1 MNIDTLIDSAIPDE
15 QATSQYTQ
23 AVQRIKF
30 IQSQEPL
37 NLLPSGRTQLMT
49 HGYRVDRAIVL
60 FHGYTNAPQ
69 QFRTLGQRL
78 FARGYN
84 VYLPRAPYHGLPDPL
99 TNAHARL
106 TASEL
111 KQAAE
116 QAVEIAQG
124 LGTQVYVMGISMGGL
139 MAGWVAQHHAEVDRA
154 MLIAPAFGFRAIPP
168 ALTPLVRGAS
178 QILPNVFR
186 WWDPAQKST
195 GDGPKHAYQRY
206 ATRSL
211 GQLLCLSRDVQR
223 AATRSA
229 PAARSVVVVT
239 NANDEAVDNSFAAR
253 VVTAWRRAGAGNIR
267 THEFSQADQLVHDL
281 IDPDQPKQRVD
292 YVYKVLIDL
301 LEK

>member
-1 MNIDTLIDSAIPDE
+1 MNIDSLIDSAMPDE

-23 AVQRIKF
+23 AMQRIKF
-30 IQSQEPL
+30 IQSQEPPY
-37 NLLPSGRTQLMT
+37 LLASGRTQLMT

-69 QFRTLGQRL
+69 QFRALGQRL
-78 FARGYN
+78 FSRGYN
-84 VYLPRAPYHGLPDPL
+84 VYLPRAPHHGLPDPL
-99 TNAHARL
+99 TDAHAQL
-106 TASEL
+106 TGAEL

-139 MAGWVAQHHAEVDRA
+139 MAGWLAQHHAEVDRA

-168 ALTPLVRGAS
+168 VLTPLVRGAT
-178 QILPNVFR
+178 QVLPNIFR
-186 WWDPAQKST
+186 WWDPAQKSV
-195 GDGPKHAYQRY
+195 GEGPKHAYQRY

-211 GQLLCLSRDVQR
+211 GQVLCLSRDVQS
-223 AATRSA
+223 AAARSA
-229 PAARSVVVVT
+229 PAARSIIVVT
-239 NANDEAVDNSFAAR
+239 NANDEAVDNSYATR

-267 THEFSQADQLVHDL
+267 THEFSRSDQLIHDL